1 MTIALEPLAAFIAAA
16 TGSGFRVAATQP
28 ISSGLKWRTLRIDNA
43 SGATPPQVFA
53 KLGDTASL
61 LVFEAERDGLELLR
75 SANSALRIP
84 RVIACG
90 EVAEQSLLVIEWIAL
105 KPLGAQSGAALGSA
119 LADVHRSR
127 AAKFGLGR
135 DNFIGATAQINT
147 QEDDWVTFWQHH
159 RLLYQLH
166 LAAKNR
172 YPSQLISR
180 GERLVADC
188 AGFFQSYRPQASL
201 LHGDAWAGNVATD
214 GAGTP
219 VMFDPAVYYGDR
231 ETDLAMSELFG
242 GYPNDFYAAYRNA
255 WPLDEGYAVR
265 KQLYNLY
272 HILNH
277 ANLFAGD
284 YVRQA
289 ERMIEALLAELR

>member
-1 MTIALEPLAAFIAAA
+1 MIL
-16 TGSGFRVAATQP
+16 
-28 ISSGLKWRTLRIDNA
+28 
-43 SGATPPQVFA
+43 
-53 KLGDTASL
+53 
-61 LVFEAERDGLELLR
+61 
-75 SANSALRIP
+75 
-84 RVIACG
+84 
-90 EVAEQSLLVIEWIAL
+90 EWIDL
-105 KPLGAQSGAALGSA
+105 KPLVAHSGAALGSA
-119 LADVHRSR
+119 LADVHRSH
-127 AAKFGLGR
+127 AAKFGLER
-135 DNFIGATAQINT
+135 DNFIGATAQVNT
-147 QEDDWVTFWQHH
+147 QEDEWVTFWQHH
-159 RLLYQLH
+159 RLHYQLR

-172 YPSQLISR
+172 YPSRLISR
-180 GERLVADC
+180 GERLVEDC
-188 AGFFQSYRPQASL
+188 AGFFQNYRPQASL
-201 LHGDAWAGNVATD
+201 LHGDAWAGNVAAD
-214 GAGTP
+214 AAGTP

-255 WPLDEGYAVR
+255 WPLDDGYAVR